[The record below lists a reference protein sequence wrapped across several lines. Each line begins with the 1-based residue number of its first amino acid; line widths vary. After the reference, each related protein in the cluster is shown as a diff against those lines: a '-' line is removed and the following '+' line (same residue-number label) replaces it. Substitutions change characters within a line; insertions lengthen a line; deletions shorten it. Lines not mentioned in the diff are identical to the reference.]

1 MKLHIGGESVKE
13 GWKILNI
20 TKKPGV
26 DFIGDISDLSM
37 FDDNSIS
44 TVYAS
49 HVLEHVKQSKA
60 LDTLIQINR
69 ILEPGG
75 MLLLS
80 VPDMD
85 ILCHTFINPVA
96 SIEVKFHVM
105 RMIFGGQIDDH
116 DFHFFGWNQSFLFNF
131 LTQANFT
138 NLKRVESFNLFQDTS
153 DYKPFGFPI
162 SLNVMAAK

>member
-60 LDTLIQINR
+60 LDTLNQINR

-162 SLNVMAAK
+162 SLNVMAVK